1 MRLIGLLLV
10 AATPLAAPLLGC
22 GGCPHRSTSSTTE
35 TAAASAT
42 TQEVAAHETP
52 DHVVEVDTPFVVLDA
67 DDPIDPGPLTA
78 EAIHHVIAAESA
90 DLRRCYERA
99 VSEHEGLQGRLVLAL
114 AITAEGAVRSA
125 EVVENDLGDALVTDC
140 FAARA
145 RLWHFPASSSEAHV
159 RYPFELRASA
169 EGAPAPAP
177 PTAP

>member
-1 MRLIGLLLV
+1 MGLLLV

-52 DHVVEVDTPFVVLDA
+52 DHVVEVDTPFLVLDA

-99 VSEHEGLQGRLVLAL
+99 VSEHGGAGGLEGRLVLAL
-114 AITAEGAVRSA
+114 TITAEGAVRSA

-145 RLWHFPASSSEAHV
+145 RVWHFPASSSEAHV

-169 EGAPAPAP
+169 ESTPAPAP
-177 PTAP
+177 TAP